1 MVMMLRGANYWDPTT
16 HRIIMDKDAMFDKPP
31 FIKSNI
37 VKYER
42 FKAWLVAE
50 RYLEGID
57 FHESFS
63 RVVKILF
70 LFMLC

>member
-1 MVMMLRGANYWDPTT
+1 MWDPTT
-16 HRIIMDKDAMFDKPP
+16 HIIIMDRDVVFDVSP

-37 VKYER
+37 VKGER

-50 RYLEGID
+50 MYLEGID
-57 FHESFS
+57 FHEIFS
-63 RVVKILF
+63 PVVKSLF